1 MRFFR
6 TVIAAAFIA
15 AVPVAQAEMLEVIGT
30 VYPIQEP
37 DLMEAMQNRMAK
49 MQESG
54 EMDKLRKEYQEKMK
68 GLVNEPPV
76 AKQLSRTNEPR
87 TFYYDP
93 TLIVPY
99 NVLDHKGDVLV
110 PAGTRLNPL
119 DTVSLNGAL
128 VFFNS
133 ADEQQMN
140 YVRQYI
146 KGAKQG
152 SRLILVA
159 GRTFDTMKALDHR
172 VFFDQGA
179 ALIKKFGIEQVP
191 AIVVQDGRRLRI
203 DEVVPE

>member
-1 MRFFR
+1 M
-6 TVIAAAFIA
+6 AAAFIA